1 MASQITGISI
11 DCLIAC
17 SSYEQREAH
26 SSALLEPTY
35 SSCKGP
41 VMRKAHILG
50 IFYRKIN
57 ERICVVID
65 LKVYNYKKA
74 VLDMSLL
81 CSFYMMNDKKSMD
94 WFGLSLTK

>member
-11 DCLIAC
+11 ACLIAC
-17 SSYEQREAH
+17 SSYEQRVAH
-26 SSALLEPTY
+26 SSALLETTY
-35 SSCKGP
+35 SSCKGS

-50 IFYRKIN
+50 IFQRKI
-57 ERICVVID
+57 RMCVVID

-81 CSFYMMNDKKSMD
+81 CRFYMMNDKKSVD